1 MSDTAPI
8 EHPSWLTSGDF
19 TQAEEPIRLFHAW
32 FDEARRSEP
41 ADPNAMALATVGD
54 DGLPNLRMVLMKGID
69 ARGFVFY
76 TNLESQKGRE
86 LEAQPKAAL
95 NFYWKSLNRQVRVR
109 GPVEP
114 VGDAEADAYFATR
127 PRLAQVGAWASLQS
141 TPLESRMAFEK
152 RIALFTA
159 KFALGA
165 IPRPSNWSGYRVVP
179 LVMEFWHNRPYRLHD
194 RVEFRRA
201 TPDEAW
207 TRSRLYP

>member
-1 MSDTAPI
+1 
-8 EHPSWLTSGDF
+8 
-19 TQAEEPIRLFHAW
+19 
-32 FDEARRSEP
+32 
-41 ADPNAMALATVGD
+41 
-54 DGLPNLRMVLMKGID
+54 MVLMKGID